1 MSTLVRR
8 TLLSLAI
15 IAFVFAVVDISFPF
29 NPSPH
34 WSTVVYDRDG
44 KILNTFLSK
53 DEKWRMRCSIEQVD
67 TLLLR
72 TFIAKEDKYFYYHP
86 GINPAA
92 MLRAAYNNL
101 TTGRRTSGASTITM
115 QVVRLLEPRPRTIF
129 SKLLESFRA
138 FQLELHYSK
147 NEILGYYLSLTPY
160 GSNIEGVTAASLLY
174 FGKAPALL
182 SPAEAVTLTIIPNR
196 PSSLRPGEGNKKL
209 LTERNRWLLQLYQEG
224 IIRKND
230 YLEAIQEPIEM
241 KRTALQQRAPHLSR
255 RLIRNG
261 AGDAIYTTIKSEI
274 QEKAQQLC
282 YNHLRRLSNIGIH
295 NGSILIIDN
304 NTLEVVAY
312 VGSQDYTD
320 YFHSGQVDGI
330 TAIRSPGSTLK
341 PLVYAMAFDAG
352 VITPKTKL
360 ADVPVHYD
368 GYSPENFDRKFH
380 GQVSAEDALSS
391 SLNIPAVVLLEKITV
406 PVFRQ
411 RLLDAGCYSLRQQ
424 PGLGLSTILGGC
436 GNTLEEL
443 TTLYTCFAREGSYM
457 PIRYTHGKIPATVR
471 KKIISPTASYLLSSI
486 LTRRDRPDLP
496 NLFESSLHVPR
507 IAWKTGTSYGRRD
520 AWAIGYNKRYT
531 VGVWI
536 GNFDGKGIPELT
548 GADMATPLLFQVFN
562 SIDYNSTQGW
572 FQPTRELDY
581 RYICPQSGRIP
592 GEHCS
597 EKIIDAYLP
606 GVSSTEV
613 CDHLAEFK
621 TDPAEKISYCTHC
634 LPETGYKR
642 GIYENPPAEVLRY
655 YREQGLPVKIPPPHN
670 PLCTRLFEG
679 NKPRI
684 LSLKEGEEYLL
695 EKEDP
700 RPLELSAA
708 VSGDVTTITWF
719 INDQFYKTIPAGDKC
734 FFAPHAGNTKI
745 SCTDDKGRNADIRI
759 TVTMY

>member
-1 MSTLVRR
+1 
-8 TLLSLAI
+8 
-15 IAFVFAVVDISFPF
+15 
-29 NPSPH
+29 
-34 WSTVVYDRDG
+34 
-44 KILNTFLSK
+44 
-53 DEKWRMRCSIEQVD
+53 
-67 TLLLR
+67 
-72 TFIAKEDKYFYYHP
+72 
-86 GINPAA
+86 
-92 MLRAAYNNL
+92 
-101 TTGRRTSGASTITM
+101 
-115 QVVRLLEPRPRTIF
+115 
-129 SKLLESFRA
+129 
-138 FQLELHYSK
+138 
-147 NEILGYYLSLTPY
+147 
-160 GSNIEGVTAASLLY
+160 
-174 FGKAPALL
+174 
-182 SPAEAVTLTIIPNR
+182 
-196 PSSLRPGEGNKKL
+196 
-209 LTERNRWLLQLYQEG
+209 
-224 IIRKND
+224 
-230 YLEAIQEPIEM
+230 
-241 KRTALQQRAPHLSR
+241 
-255 RLIRNG
+255 
-261 AGDAIYTTIKSEI
+261 
-274 QEKAQQLC
+274 
-282 YNHLRRLSNIGIH
+282 
-295 NGSILIIDN
+295 
-304 NTLEVVAY
+304 
-312 VGSQDYTD
+312 
-320 YFHSGQVDGI
+320 
-330 TAIRSPGSTLK
+330 
-341 PLVYAMAFDAG
+341 MAFDAG

-457 PIRYTHGKIPATVR
+457 PIRYTHGKIPATVK
-471 KKIISPTASYLLSSI
+471 KKIISPTAAYILSSI